1 MSQPS
6 LPRLGFVGAGRIA
19 RCLALGFARA
29 GYRVT
34 AIASRSPQSARQLAS
49 QIEFCAAYDDA
60 QRVVES
66 ADILFLTVPD
76 DSIGTTANTLAFPA
90 RAAPGSEAWAVVHC
104 SGASPVE
111 LLAPARNQ
119 GASIGGFHP
128 LYLFSGDLTDVDRI
142 AGCSVTIEAEGALK
156 DALSALAAAL
166 RCHPLSIP
174 PGGRMLYHAAAHY
187 AASFALCN
195 LGETVNLWRKLGFD
209 ERDALRALLPM
220 MAGTLETARDRGL
233 ANALAGPVSRGDL
246 GVVEKQ
252 LSLMEALGADH
263 GALFGLMSRRAV
275 ALARDRT
282 TPPAAIDAIDAAV
295 EQSLSR
301 TLKGAA
307 TGAGAE

>member
-29 GYRVT
+29 GYPVT
-34 AIASRSPQSARQLAS
+34 AIASRSPESARQLAS
-49 QIEFCAAYDDA
+49 QIESCAAYDNP
-60 QRVVES
+60 QRIVES

-76 DSIGTTANTLAFPA
+76 DSIGSTANTLAFPA
-90 RAAPGSEAWAVVHC
+90 GVAPGKEAWAVVHC

-111 LLAPARNQ
+111 LLAPARDQ

-142 AGCSVTIEAEGALK
+142 AGCSVTIEADGALK
-156 DALSALAAAL
+156 DALMALAAAL

-174 PGGRMLYHAAAHY
+174 AGGRLLYHAAAHY
-187 AASFALCN
+187 AASFALCSLAEN
-195 LGETVNLWRKLGFD
+195 VTLWRKLGFD
-209 ERDALRALLPM
+209 EHDALRALLPM

-252 LSLMEALGADH
+252 LSLMEEMGGDH

-275 ALARDRT
+275 ALARQRA
-282 TPPAAIDAIDAAV
+282 TPPVAVDAIGAAV
-295 EQSLSR
+295 ERSLSR

-307 TGAGAE
+307 KGASAE